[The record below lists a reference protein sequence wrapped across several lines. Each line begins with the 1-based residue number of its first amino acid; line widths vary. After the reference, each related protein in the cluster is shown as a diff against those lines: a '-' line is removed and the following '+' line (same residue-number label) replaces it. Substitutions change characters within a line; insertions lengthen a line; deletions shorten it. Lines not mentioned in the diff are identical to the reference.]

1 MSRVPGSDRV
11 LAAMREA
18 SSYPEASGPV
28 EMLETHISWVFLAG
42 ERAFK
47 VKKPLDL
54 GFLDFSTLERRRFF
68 CEEEVRLNRRTAP
81 ELYLGVVPI
90 SDTPDGIRVGGIG
103 PVLEYAVM
111 MRRFAADAPADEVAR
126 RGELRAAQVD
136 AIAEVVAAFHAGLP
150 PAPSDSDYGAPA
162 HVAAPAIQNFEQLGE
177 LVADASVAA
186 QLAELDDWT
195 RRETSRLHDALA
207 ARQREGFVRECHGDL
222 HLANIVFLDGRPTLF
237 DGIEFNPE
245 LRWIDVMSEVAFLV
259 MDLRE
264 HRLDWAAWRFLS
276 AYLEATGD
284 YGGVRVLRY
293 YLVYRAMVR
302 AKIACIRARQPEAG
316 ADTQGRARREY
327 GEYLSS
333 AAMLATD
340 ARPAIVLMHGLSGAG
355 KSTVAQATVER
366 IGAVRVRSDV
376 ERKRLFGL
384 APGERTNTA
393 PQCGIYSLE
402 ATRLTYERLRR
413 VACDV
418 VTAGYPIVVDAAFL
432 RRDERDKFR
441 ALAREHGVP
450 LLIVA
455 CDARHETLRERL
467 VRREATPLDASEAGV
482 AVLES
487 QLATQE
493 PLNAD
498 EIADAVL
505 VDSERC
511 ESRMGHA
518 AEKIAARL
526 EQATRRQC

>member
-1 MSRVPGSDRV
+1 MSRVPDSSRV
-11 LAAMREA
+11 LAAMSEA

-47 VKKPLDL
+47 IKKPLDL

-90 SDTPDGIRVGGIG
+90 ADTPDGVRVGGIG

-126 RGELRAAQVD
+126 RGELGASKID
-136 AIAEVVAAFHAGLP
+136 EIAEVVAAFHAALP
-150 PAPSDSDYGAPA
+150 PAPPDSAYGAPD

-177 LVADASVAA
+177 LVTDTGEAA
-186 QLAELDDWT
+186 RLAELRQWT
-195 RRETSRLHDALA
+195 LSETSRLRDELA
-207 ARQREGFVRECHGDL
+207 ARRREGFVRECHGDL
-222 HLANIVFLDGRPTLF
+222 HLANIVLLDGRPTLF

-245 LRWIDVMSEVAFLV
+245 LRWIDVMNEVAFLA
-259 MDLRE
+259 MDLLE

-284 YGGVRVLRY
+284 YAGVRVVRY

-316 ADTQGRARREY
+316 ATAQGRARHEY
-327 GEYLSS
+327 GEYLSL
-333 AAMLATD
+333 AAALATD
-340 ARPAIVLMHGLSGAG
+340 ARPAVVLMHGLSGAG

-366 IGAVRVRSDV
+366 VGAVRVRSDV

-384 APGERTNTA
+384 APGERTNAA
-393 PQCGIYSLE
+393 PQCGIYSPE

-413 VACDV
+413 VARDV
-418 VTAGYPIVVDAAFL
+418 VSAGYPVVVDAAFL
-432 RRDERDKFR
+432 RRAERDRFR
-441 ALAREHGVP
+441 ALARERGVP
-450 LLIVA
+450 FLIVA

-467 VRREATPLDASEAGV
+467 VRREAAPLDASEAGV

-498 EIADAVL
+498 EIAHAVL
-505 VDSERC
+505 VDANRC
-511 ESRMGHA
+511 EARMA
-518 AEKIAARL
+518 SVVEDIASRL
-526 EQATRRQC
+526 EHATCGEC